1 MTILSL
7 VLTVI
12 TAILSSVVFA
22 VDAVVAEVAKSKIP
36 ALTSGDL
43 TVGVGNAVWMVL
55 GALIASW
62 LGVILLSARACFCCG
77 VRRVPSDPYLRYK
90 PEFARSLPVQTLVT
104 GVVFTLVAVLFVHIV
119 FTGQY
124 HWPLAPVNY
133 ALQLSGVVTLLVS
146 LIATIHVIFSS
157 AINESQ
163 HWPYMLSYI
172 AVNVPPLDMLNVAP
186 DPDSDTPSSEIT
198 WSPAERGTWLMMNA
212 SVSALAQ
219 ITHIQFLTL
228 LYPSRL
234 EGRLIYC
241 LLGPLAVLAAIMQ
254 LIPIQANTNLIDIA
268 NNIRNVCNAT
278 LSLLFTAS
286 LFIWGLLVNRSQA
299 WRTDGGTAV
308 FGASALSLAMVSTA
322 LNFLYVPK
330 NEEYV
335 WLPGLIWA
343 VILWQSFL
351 GWWWWVGAGNGQST
365 EDVVEQVFRRGD
377 KFWKKRRKAKS
388 KKDNI
393 KTSSRRGTDPE
404 CSDEHVASV
413 SGRSSLSDDSTS
425 HSRTMS
431 AGTSAEPPPVRRRA
445 RRTRSSGSATSM
457 STEESITTLPR
468 FLPQTV
474 HTWYNNLRQA
484 HVTAARRQTV
494 ERVERIREIERGR
507 MDSSGEVPSG
517 WGLGSFGWKVGR
529 SQVAQYEMES
539 NPRRRRRSDE
549 REQRGTGSEDD
560 FNNTQ
565 YPPSSSAKS
574 NKQNTTASPRYSHR
588 AENGRPK
595 SIWWWGPLNRWRL
608 QDSTTYH

>member
-1 MTILSL
+1 MSL
-7 VLTVI
+7 VLVFSSLSFVLADSSNNT
-12 TAILSSVVFA
+12 TA
-22 VDAVVAEVAKSKIP
+22 
-36 ALTSGDL
+36 
-43 TVGVGNAVWMVL
+43 GVPN
-55 GALIASW
+55 
-62 LGVILLSARACFCCG
+62 
-77 VRRVPSDPYLRYK
+77 DPYLQYK

-186 DPDSDTPSSEIT
+186 DPDSDTPAEIT

-212 SVSALAQ
+212 AVSALAQ

-228 LYPSRL
+228 LFPSRL
-234 EGRLIYC
+234 EARLIYS
-241 LLGPLAVLAAIMQ
+241 LLGPLAILAAIMQ
-254 LIPIQANTNLIDIA
+254 LIPIQANTNLIAIA

-286 LFIWGLLVNRSQA
+286 LFIWGLLVNRAQA

-308 FGASALSLAMVSTA
+308 FGASALLLAMVSTA

-365 EDVVEQVFRRGD
+365 EDVVEQVFKRGERIAR
-377 KFWKKRRKAKS
+377 KRRKEKL
-388 KKDNI
+388 KKD
-393 KTSSRRGTDPE
+393 KTPPRGTDVD
-404 CSDEHVASV
+404 CSEQEHDHERAVSV
-413 SGRSSLSDDSTS
+413 SNRSSLSDDSITHRRTTS
-425 HSRTMS
+425 TE
-431 AGTSAEPPPVRRRA
+431 TSIETPPVRPRA
-445 RRTRSSGSATSM
+445 RRTHSNGSATSM
-457 STEESITTLPR
+457 STEDSITTLPR

-484 HVTAARRQTV
+484 HVIAARRQTV

-507 MDSSGEVPSG
+507 TEGTELSRG
-517 WGLGSFGWKVGR
+517 WGLGSFGWRVGR
-529 SQVAQYEMES
+529 SHAAPEYEMES
-539 NPRRRRRSDE
+539 STRRRRRSNE
-549 REQRGTGSEDD
+549 HEQRGSGSEDELR
-560 FNNTQ
+560 
-565 YPPSSSAKS
+565 YPPSSVKS
-574 NKQNTTASPRYSHR
+574 KKLQNTIPPIRPSNADG
-588 AENGRPK
+588 GRPK

>member
-1 MTILSL
+1 MRVYATPTGPATSLDTELRFGVWGVCAYSQLNPPSVLHDTDDEMSLPLKLFSILSWLSL
-7 VLTVI
+7 VIADATNNT
-12 TAILSSVVFA
+12 TA
-22 VDAVVAEVAKSKIP
+22 
-36 ALTSGDL
+36 
-43 TVGVGNAVWMVL
+43 GVPN
-55 GALIASW
+55 
-62 LGVILLSARACFCCG
+62 
-77 VRRVPSDPYLRYK
+77 DPYLQYK

-157 AINESQ
+157 AIHESQ

-241 LLGPLAVLAAIMQ
+241 LLAIMQ
-254 LIPIQANTNLIDIA
+254 LIPIQANTNLINIA

-365 EDVVEQVFRRGD
+365 EDAVEQVFRRGD

-393 KTSSRRGTDPE
+393 KSTSQRGTDPE

-425 HSRTMS
+425 HSRTIS
-431 AGTSAEPPPVRRRA
+431 AGASAESPPVRRRA
-445 RRTRSSGSATSM
+445 RRARSSGSATSM

-474 HTWYNNLRQA
+474 HAWYNNLRQA

-560 FNNTQ
+560 FNNIH
-565 YPPSSSAKS
+565 YPPSSSAKL
-574 NKQNTTASPRYSHR
+574 NKQNTTTSPRHSTR
-588 AENGRPK
+588 VEDSRPK

>member
-1 MTILSL
+1 MLAITLLPGTDFLTNERSYTKTDTLS
-7 VLTVI
+7 
-12 TAILSSVVFA
+12 
-22 VDAVVAEVAKSKIP
+22 
-36 ALTSGDL
+36 
-43 TVGVGNAVWMVL
+43 
-55 GALIASW
+55 
-62 LGVILLSARACFCCG
+62 
-77 VRRVPSDPYLRYK
+77 RVPDDPYLQYK

-133 ALQLSGVVTLLVS
+133 ALQLSGVVSLLVS

-157 AINESQ
+157 AITESQ

-186 DPDSDTPSSEIT
+186 DPDSDTPAEIT
-198 WSPAERGTWLMMNA
+198 WSPVERGTWLMMNA
-212 SVSALAQ
+212 AVSALAQ

-228 LYPSRL
+228 LFPSRL

-241 LLGPLAVLAAIMQ
+241 LLGPLAILAAIMQ
-254 LIPIQANTNLIDIA
+254 LIPIQANTNLISIA
-268 NNIRNVCNAT
+268 NEIRNICNAT

-308 FGASALSLAMVSTA
+308 FGASALGLAMVSTA

-351 GWWWWVGAGNGQST
+351 GWWWWVGAGSGQST
-365 EDVVEQVFRRGD
+365 EDVVEQMLKRGE
-377 KFWKKRRKAKS
+377 KIAKKRRKAKS
-388 KKDNI
+388 KKDHS
-393 KTSSRRGTDPE
+393 TRSRRGTGSE
-404 CSDEHVASV
+404 CSGQEHEHEHAASA
-413 SGRSSLSDDSTS
+413 SGRSSVSDDSTTRR
-425 HSRTMS
+425 RTF
-431 AGTSAEPPPVRRRA
+431 SAETSTETPSVRPRA
-445 RRTRSSGSATSM
+445 RRTHSNGSATSM
-457 STEESITTLPR
+457 STEDSITTLPR
-468 FLPQTV
+468 FFPQTV

-507 MDSSGEVPSG
+507 TEGIEPIRG
-517 WGLGSFGWKVGR
+517 WGLGSFGWRVGR
-529 SQVAQYEMES
+529 SNAAAAEYAME
-539 NPRRRRRSDE
+539 RMRRRSDDH
-549 REQRGTGSEDD
+549 EQHSESEDELK
-560 FNNTQ
+560 NIRSLQ
-565 YPPSSSAKS
+565 SLGKS
-574 NKQNTTASPRYSHR
+574 NKRRNTSIPTRGSHVEGSR
-588 AENGRPK
+588 RK
-595 SIWWWGPLNRWRL
+595 SIWWWGPFNRWRL
-608 QDSTTYH
+608 QDTTAYH